1 MDADAR
7 WPRPSEFIRASD
19 TAIHAIRG
27 SSNGACVL
35 AVVILLDF
43 QSSIQEHVAVL
54 ASGLVPA

>member
-7 WPRPSEFIRASD
+7 WPRPSEYMQVID

-43 QSSIQEHVAVL
+43 QSWTQKHVAVL
-54 ASGLVPA
+54 ASGPAPA